1 MAQSG
6 TKFLEKLPFRV
17 KLLILAGSVLLVA
30 AVFYL
35 LVYQPIL
42 SHQMTLRDDIQRLE
56 NAYTIFKEKA
66 KGGAQLEQKLEKA
79 KAEYERLSQ
88 MLPDK
93 GEIVDLMRN
102 ITEVGRLAG
111 LDFVLF
117 NPKEAGFLKEQ
128 VAEIP
133 IEIQVRGSYRELA
146 DFFSKVDHLPRIVNF
161 EQILMSASKLTEN
174 AVVLQANLVA
184 KAYRL
189 LTQEEEERLRE
200 QAKEK
205 AKKKKK

>member
-1 MAQSG
+1 MAQRG

-17 KLLILAGSVLLVA
+17 KLLILAGSVLIVA
-30 AVFYL
+30 GLFYL
-35 LVYQPIL
+35 LLYQPLL
-42 SHQMTLRDDIQRLE
+42 SHQMTLKDDIQRLE
-56 NAYTIFKEKA
+56 TAYKIFKEKA
-66 KGGAQLEQKLEKA
+66 KGGALLEQKLDRTR
-79 KAEYERLSQ
+79 AEYERLSQ

-161 EQILMSASKLTEN
+161 EQILMSASKLTES
-174 AVVLQANLVA
+174 AVILEAHLIA

-189 LTQEEEERLRE
+189 LTPEEEDRLRE

>member
-1 MAQSG
+1 MAQRG

-17 KLLILAGSVLLVA
+17 KLLILAGSVVVVA
-30 AVFYL
+30 ALFYL

-42 SHQMTLRDDIQRLE
+42 TQQMTLGDDIQRLDD
-56 NAYTIFKEKA
+56 AYKIFKEKA
-66 KGGAQLEQKLEKA
+66 KGGAQLEQKLDKA
-79 KAEYERLSQ
+79 RAEYERLSQ

-93 GEIVDLMRN
+93 SEIVDLMRN

-117 NPKEAGFLKEQ
+117 NPREPTFLKEQ

-133 IEIQVRGSYRELA
+133 IEIQVRGTYRELA
-146 DFFSKVDHLPRIVNF
+146 DFFSKVDNLSRIVNF
-161 EQILMSASKLTEN
+161 EEIEISSSKLTEN
-174 AVVLQANLVA
+174 AVVLEAHLLA

-189 LTQEEEERLRE
+189 LTPEEEDRLRE
-200 QAKEK
+200 QAKEQAK
-205 AKKKKK
+205 QKKK